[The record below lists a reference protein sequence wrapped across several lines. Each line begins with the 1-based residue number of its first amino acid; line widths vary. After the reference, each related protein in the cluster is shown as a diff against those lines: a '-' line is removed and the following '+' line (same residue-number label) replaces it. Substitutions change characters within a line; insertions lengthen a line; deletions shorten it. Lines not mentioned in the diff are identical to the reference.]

1 MEKYQYSSSERK
13 LLEELAT
20 PFAVYQFLDKRVVTL
35 ILSDG
40 FCELFGY
47 DRREDAYR
55 YMDNDMYRDAHPDD
69 VSRIADAAF
78 RFATLGDTYDIIY
91 RSRKFYGSGY
101 HTIHAIGRHIYTESG
116 VRLAQVAY
124 TDEGPYC
131 EEDDPQTTELNR
143 ELNRALHEESL
154 LKASYYDYLTG
165 LPSMTY
171 FFELADAGRHAI
183 LRAGGQP
190 VMLYL
195 DLSGMKFYNTRHGFT
210 EGDKLLR
217 SFGKLLAAT
226 FNNENCSHFGADHF
240 VAFTEREGLEERLRG
255 LFDAFQQMQ
264 AGNALPV
271 RVGIYT
277 DMPESVPPSTAC
289 DRAKFACDA
298 LRNTYYNGWNY
309 YNQELR
315 DDAERRQY
323 ILEHLDQ
330 AIKEHWVQ
338 VYYQPIVRAVT
349 GKVCDEEAL
358 SRWID
363 PVRGFLSPAEF
374 IPPLEEAGVIYK
386 LDLFVLEE
394 ALKKLK
400 RQEAAGIYTVPQS
413 INLSRSDFDVC
424 DIVEEI
430 RRRVDEAG
438 VRRDLITI
446 EITESILAQK
456 YEFMQEQLVRFREL
470 GFPVWMDDF
479 GSGYSS
485 MDVLQTI
492 KFDLIKFDMSFMR
505 KLDQGG
511 GRIILTELV
520 KMATALDVDTVCEG
534 VETEEQ
540 VRFLREIGC
549 SKLQGYYYSK
559 PISFEELTERF
570 RSNRWIS
577 YENPA
582 ECAYYE
588 TIGRVNLYDL
598 ALIASGDEL
607 NFQNIFNTLPMAVM
621 EISDGKAR
629 FVRSNQSYRD
639 FMRRYFGFDL
649 SRKVSDYTATP
660 FGSGSVFMNL
670 VRQCCQS
677 NSRAFYDEKMPD
689 GSIVHSFA
697 RRLTENPVTGTVA
710 VAIAVLS
717 ITEQTEGTTYASIA
731 RALAS
736 DYYNIYYVDL
746 DTDEFIEYSSPVGGE
761 ELAVERHG
769 KDFFAAALRD
779 AWRIYAEDRE
789 VFFAAFNKEN
799 ILRALDAQGVFNA
812 TYRLL
817 DSGVPLYAGM
827 KVVRTYPDGK
837 HIVIGISII
846 DAQMKQQEAQA
857 ALMRERTIFRRI
869 AALSGNYLSLYTV
882 DLETESYI
890 EYSTTQ
896 QFSTLGF
903 AREGEHFFEQT
914 RINALSAVYPADM
927 DFFLSHFSRES
938 VLQAIREKGI
948 FMLRYRLQIQGEAI
962 PVSLRVAPVHEGGS
976 EKLIVGLNVVA
987 AQGTV

>member
-1 MEKYQYSSSERK
+1 MDKYQLSPSEQK
-13 LLEELAT
+13 LLEGLAI
-20 PFAVYQFLDKRVVTL
+20 PLAVYQFVNKRVVTL
-35 ILSDG
+35 ALSDG

-55 YMDNDMYRDAHPDD
+55 FMDSDMYRDTHPDD
-69 VSRIADAAF
+69 ASRIADAAF
-78 RFATLGDTYDIIY
+78 RFATLGGTYDVIY
-91 RSRKFYGSGY
+91 RTRKFNGSDY
-101 HTIHAIGRHIYTESG
+101 RTIHAIGRHVYTESG
-116 VRLAQVAY
+116 VRLAQISY
-124 TDEGPYC
+124 TDEGPYM
-131 EEDDPQTTELNR
+131 EDSGEQTNELSR
-143 ELNRALHEESL
+143 ELNNALHEESL

-171 FFELADAGRHAI
+171 FFELADAGRNAI
-183 LRAGGQP
+183 LKAGGHP
-190 VMLYL
+190 VMLYM
-195 DLSGMKFYNTRHGFT
+195 DLSGMKFFNTRHGFT

-217 SFGKLLAAT
+217 SFGKLLAST

-240 VAFTEREGLEERLRG
+240 VAFTDNNDLEARLLG
-255 LFDAFQQMQ
+255 LFDAFQQMH
-264 AGNALPV
+264 GTDALPV

-277 DMPESVPPSTAC
+277 DRPESVPPSTAC
-289 DRAKFACDA
+289 DRAKFACDT
-298 LRNTYYNGWNY
+298 LRNNYYNCWNY
-309 YNQELR
+309 YSQELL

-323 ILEHLDQ
+323 ILENLDR
-330 AIKEHWVQ
+330 AIEERWVQ

-374 IPPLEEAGVIYK
+374 IPTLEEAGVIYK

-394 ALKKLK
+394 ALRKLK
-400 RQEAAGIYTVPQS
+400 AQQEAGIYTVPQS
-413 INLSRSDFDVC
+413 VNLSRSDFDAC

-438 VRRDLITI
+438 VRRELITI
-446 EITESILAQK
+446 EITESIIGQK
-456 YEFMQEQLVRFREL
+456 FEFMQEQILRFQEL

-485 MDVLQTI
+485 IDVLQTI

-505 KLDQGG
+505 KLDEGG

-520 KMATALDVDTVCEG
+520 KMATALGVDTVCEG

-549 SKLQGYYYSK
+549 SKLQGFYYSK
-559 PISFEELTERF
+559 PISLSELTGRF
-570 RSNRWIS
+570 RAGTWIG

-582 ECAYYE
+582 ECGYYE

-598 ALIASGDEL
+598 AMVASGDDI

-621 EISDGKAR
+621 EVSDGKMR

-660 FGSGSVFMNL
+660 FGTGSVFMNL
-670 VRQCCQS
+670 VRECCLS
-677 NSRAFYDEKMPD
+677 GSRAFYDEKMPD
-689 GSIVHSFA
+689 GSVVHSFA
-697 RRLTENPVTGTVA
+697 RRLVSNPITGTIA

-717 ITEQTEGTTYASIA
+717 ITDENEGATYASIA

-746 DTDEFIEYSSPVGGE
+746 ETGDFIEYTSPVGGE
-761 ELAVERHG
+761 ELAVERRG
-769 KDFFAAALRD
+769 KDFFGSSLKD
-779 AWRIYAEDRE
+779 AERIYEEDRE
-789 VFFAAFNKEN
+789 TFYAAFNKDN
-799 ILRALDAQGVFNA
+799 IIRELDAQGVFNI
-812 TYRLL
+812 TYRLV

-846 DAQMKQQEAQA
+846 DAQKKQQEAQA
-857 ALMRERTIFRRI
+857 KLLRERAVFERI
-869 AALSGNYLSLYTV
+869 AALAGNYLTLYTV
-882 DLETESYI
+882 DPVTDRYI
-890 EYSTTQ
+890 EYSTTEEYD
-896 QFSTLGF
+896 TLGL
-903 AREGEHFFEQT
+903 AKAGENFFETARLLGSKLVPQEDL
-914 RINALSAVYPADM
+914 ALY
-927 DFFLSHFSRES
+927 LES
-938 VLQAIREKGI
+938 FTREKTLRAIEEKGV
-948 FMLRYRLQIQGEAI
+948 FVLRYRLTINGMVR
-962 PVSLRVAPVHEGGS
+962 PVALRAARIHESDGD
-976 EKLIVGLNVVA
+976 KLIVGINL
-987 AQGTV
+987 T